1 MLYSKRRRRPA
12 ICLCGLLN
20 LVLPPARRCCGAQSG
35 TWDADLPQEPVSPGS
50 VEYGGLRSDE
60 VAHAW
65 DGRRDAGRHGSA
77 HLKDASRDFHEGR
90 CCLSVIL
97 AAQIDL
103 DVVSHG
109 KQSREKVGDL
119 RHIRWVQRNVR
130 GEDDVWLQCNHLRSS
145 TIVTSLDARR
155 CKDLGGTGFGCYLLG
170 QVRFVPVQHARR
182 YAIWLGG
189 EAPVRVYILGHPL
202 HAATVLGEQHLSGRA
217 AREVSVEPL
226 GV

>member
-90 CCLSVIL
+90 CSLSVIL

-130 GEDDVWLQCNHLRSS
+130 GEDDVWLQCNHL
-145 TIVTSLDARR
+145 
-155 CKDLGGTGFGCYLLG
+155 LG

-202 HAATVLGEQHLSGRA
+202 HAATVLGEQHLLCAEALHHQSKESGARA
-217 AREVSVEPL
+217 NL
-226 GV
+226 